1 MNFSK
6 EQLDYIT
13 CNRHLDKREH
23 VKLIAT
29 AGSGKTLCIIKRID
43 YVIQNEHYAAEDI
56 CVLTFSKHAREDFKE
71 KIDKHLHSDYSSVVN
86 VMTIDSLAYK
96 VLGELSKSL
105 DISILS
111 FVLMSELEKCENS
124 DEIYEKFPKLSE
136 IKMLFVDEAQD
147 LNDVQA
153 KIILI
158 FKDVCGMSVNLVGD
172 PNQNIFQF
180 RKTSDKYLLNFP
192 GKIYYLTQNFR
203 SRKHIVDFSSHLR
216 PYRDKEIVSTESTSQ
231 LKTTFYAYNSASS
244 LENQLMYLINIF
256 KTKKIPFH
264 KVAILS
270 PTRGYLKERNG
281 IINYKG
287 LCFVSNLLYQNNISF
302 SQFYSLNDGDKTT
315 YRPTRNHINLM
326 TYTSSKGLEWD
337 YVILIDANYMLLSSK
352 NYSTERHLEEQYL
365 LYVAA
370 SRPKKN
376 LIIFCKDHIANPWFS
391 KIPKDLYFVSKYS
404 QHNFEISEHYD
415 NKVIR
420 DVREVKEPI
429 TEPTIEITEEELLY
443 NIYLQSEKNV
453 QTNSLLINDNLDVV
467 INKRYTDILNNFLK
481 SLLNFAE
488 KDTVWLDDVHSML
501 STENIIQCDNEYI
514 ITWYYRNKDRIQ
526 DWESEKKNHNIKIVS
541 FIDEHFVS
549 DGVSFN
555 QYTLIDKYSKF
566 IYNKKDTIKNHI
578 KTINNYKDGEDKLIE
593 KLFMVSLITYSI
605 KTSHYYYIDMYNQ
618 IKKTLL
624 TKDNI
629 ISFKNIIRHHQGN
642 FNCLNGGGSGNGS
655 CKSNTIIRYAE
666 KTSLKDIIS
675 VVKQKGDSNMCRFIN
690 IWSTGSN
697 VVDICISDELKSYIR
712 KSMNIIIT

>member
-13 CNRHLDKREH
+13 CNSHLDKGEH

-43 YVIQNEHYAAEDI
+43 YIIKNDHYPASEI
-56 CVLTFSKHAREDFKE
+56 CVLTFSKHAREDFKD
-71 KIDKHLHSDYSSVVN
+71 KIDKHLHSDYASVVN
-86 VMTIDSLAYK
+86 VMTIDSLAYN
-96 VLGELSKSL
+96 VLGDLAKSL

-111 FVLMSELEKCENS
+111 FVFMSELEKCRNS
-124 DEIYEKFPKLSE
+124 DEIYETFPKLKE

-147 LNDVQA
+147 LNNVQA

-158 FKDVCGMSVNLVGD
+158 FKDVCCMSVNLVGD

-192 GKIYYLTQNFR
+192 GKVYYLTQNFR

-216 PYRDKEIVSTESTSQ
+216 PYKDKEIISTNSDNPQ
-231 LKTTFYAYNSASS
+231 LKTTFYTYNSASN

-256 KTKKIPFH
+256 KSKKIPFH

-281 IINYKG
+281 VINYKG

-315 YRPTRNHINLM
+315 YKPIRNHINLM

-337 YVILIDANYMLLSSK
+337 YVILIDANHMLLSSK
-352 NYSTERHLEEQYL
+352 NYSTERHAEEQYL

-376 LIIFCKDHIANPWFS
+376 LMIFCKDHAANPWFE

-404 QHNFEISEHYD
+404 RHNFEILEHFEKKD
-415 NKVIR
+415 SGNVGNVGNVGNENIS
-420 DVREVKEPI
+420 
-429 TEPTIEITEEELLY
+429 EEELLY
-443 NIYLQSEKNV
+443 NIYLKSENNV
-453 QTNSLLINDNLDVV
+453 HTNKFDNLDTFDIVL
-467 INKRYTDILNNFLK
+467 NKRYIDILNNFLR

-488 KDTVWLDDVHSML
+488 KDTIWLDDIHAIMSN
-501 STENIIQCDNEYI
+501 ENIVQCDNEYI
-514 ITWYYRNKDRIQ
+514 ISWYYRNKDRIQ
-526 DWESEKKNHNIKIVS
+526 NWETEKTNHNVNIVD
-541 FIDEHFVS
+541 FIEKHFTS
-549 DGVSFN
+549 DGVPFN

-566 IYNKKDTIKNHI
+566 IYNKKDTVKNHI
-578 KTINNYKDGEDKLIE
+578 NEINNNRDGEDGIVE
-593 KLFMVSLITYSI
+593 KLFMMSLITYSI
-605 KTSHYYYIDMYNQ
+605 KTSHYYYIDMYKQ
-618 IKKTLL
+618 IKK
-624 TKDNI
+624 NI
-629 ISFKNIIRHHQGN
+629 LSKENICSFKNIIRYHQL
-642 FNCLNGGGSGNGS
+642 NCDSGD
-655 CKSNTIIRYAE
+655 KNTIIRYAE

-675 VVKQKGDSNMCRFIN
+675 VAKQKGDSNTCRFIN
-690 IWSTGSN
+690 IYNVDSN
-697 VVDICISDELKSYIR
+697 VVDICISEELKKYIR
-712 KSMNIIIT
+712 QSMNLIND